1 MKKIV
6 VASDSFKGTLS
17 SSEICEIAKRVI
29 PDYFPECEVFA
40 VPVADGGEG
49 TVDCFLKLGAKPVK
63 AEVSGPFFEKIEAV
77 YARLGKTAVIEMSA
91 AAGLP
96 LAGENKNPELAT
108 TYGVGQ
114 LIKHAVDQGCSRILL
129 GLGGSATNDGG
140 CGMAAALGAV
150 FRDSKGK
157 EFIPTGGTLGDIHAI
172 SLREIDKY
180 LADVYTIAMCDVD
193 SPLGGKNGAAY
204 VYGLQKGA
212 DSEMVKRL
220 DKGLERLSSYMT
232 VVRGEDISDYP
243 GAGAAGG
250 MGAGCMWFLKGVLR
264 PGTEAVLDAVGFD
277 SALKGADYVITG
289 EGRLDSQSLKGKLL
303 SGVKKRAGAAGV
315 PVVVIAGSIKKG
327 DDGLF
332 KDLRKIYTTS
342 DYPAHPTELRRY
354 AKINYER
361 TLRSFCEDVLGGKV

>member
-114 LIKHAVDQGCSRILL
+114 LIKHAVDQGCSRVLL

-140 CGMAAALGAV
+140 CGMAASLGAV

-193 SPLGGKNGAAY
+193 SPLCGKNGAAY
-204 VYGLQKGA
+204 VYGPQKGA

-250 MGAGCMWFLKGVLR
+250 MGAGCMWFLKGVVR

-342 DYPAHPTELRRY
+342 DYPAPPTELRRY